1 MSYKDKAKQLECQRN
16 WIRQRRLDAIAE
28 FGGQCV
34 KCGSKENLEFDHVDP
49 KTKLVCIAVT
59 WSWAEEKR
67 RAELAKCQL
76 LCEEC
81 HKAKTAKD
89 RGYKTRP
96 HGTLTSYKRYSCRC
110 KLCRSA
116 NAENEHRRRL
126 QLRTYEVASDAGGLG
141 VRLPDI
147 STINPQ
153 GIQECVSCGD
163 A

>member
-1 MSYKDKAKQLECQRN
+1 MPYKNTADQR
-16 WIRQRRLDAIAE
+16 RFQRELTRRRRLDAIAE

-34 KCGSKENLEFDHVDP
+34 KCGSKENLEFDHIDP
-49 KTKLVCIAVT
+49 KTKISHVM
-59 WSWAEEKR
+59 WSWAEVRR
-67 RAELAKCQL
+67 RAELTKCQL
-76 LCEEC
+76 LCSDC

-96 HGTLTSYKRYSCRC
+96 HGTLTSYKRYGC
-110 KLCRSA
+110 KCELCRAA
-116 NAENEHRRRL
+116 NAENEHRRRV
-126 QLRTYEVASDAGGLG
+126 QLRTDEVASGAGGLG